1 MLHETVLE
9 RHGYEAHLNA
19 VRLTELYRAYA
30 PLVHARARRLVPSEA
45 DDVVQEVF
53 LKLVKADPPEGAS
66 LKWLYAT
73 TTNTCLDRLRATARK
88 DPRWQGEVRAAET
101 ERRTVTLEEAFAS
114 ADLCRKLLARVDE
127 QTQVIAVLVYVD
139 QMTQQEAA
147 DLLDLS
153 RKTVGERLQK
163 LAAAAEG
170 L

>member
-1 MLHETVLE
+1 M
-9 RHGYEAHLNA
+9 NA

-53 LKLVKADPPEGAS
+53 LKLVKANPPGGSE

-73 TTNTCLDRLRATARK
+73 ATNACLDRLRSTARK
-88 DPRWQGEVRAAET
+88 GSAWQGEVRTAET
-101 ERRTVTLEEAFAS
+101 ERRRITLEEAFAS
-114 ADLCRKLLARVDE
+114 VDLCRKLLARVDE
-127 QTQVIAVLVYVD
+127 KTQIIAVLVYVD

-153 RKTVGERLQK
+153 RKTIGERLQK
-163 LAAAAEG
+163 LAAAVEG